1 LKPRIPKNV
10 KPFLKLAPGVLVV
23 ALVSGLLWW
32 RLQRP
37 PLADSMRRDLPTQS
51 APAVRGASSASVPA
65 MPVAA
70 VATIV
75 PVPVAASA
83 APVDASCTLEPRE
96 AIETR
101 RAADDAD
108 DGDDDPAEPAGPRH
122 SAAFIAAR
130 QRILGAMR
138 AGPDAYA
145 RAVAVWL
152 DPAATPEAARQR
164 QLSLAD
170 MARTMSDPRI
180 YALAFRTCGT
190 RGPNDGCQTLSVRR
204 WAALDPGNATPWLYA
219 LDDAVRAAD
228 MSGQEEALFHVAN
241 SDRFDDRFH
250 APIGPIVDTA
260 GTEGAE
266 PAAAYA
272 LAVDAI
278 GLSAAQISHELTL
291 SQLCRSS
298 APTDANRQQLCGAA
312 ARLLAEH
319 SDTLLGHMLGV
330 SLDARLTGDT
340 SRLDR
345 MRAAPPDPIFKELDD
360 PGSCAQLRHGLQ
372 VLRRL
377 ATVGETGLVRER
389 QAASAAPAH

>member
-1 LKPRIPKNV
+1 MKM
-10 KPFLKLAPGVLVV
+10 KPFLKLALGVLVV
-23 ALVSGLLWW
+23 ALMSGSLWW

-37 PLADSMRRDLPTQS
+37 TLADAVRRDPPTQS
-51 APAVRGASSASVPA
+51 ARVGRGAAAASAPA
-65 MPVAA
+65 TAVSP

-75 PVPVAASA
+75 PAPVAASA

-101 RAADDAD
+101 RAAADESD
-108 DGDDDPAEPAGPRH
+108 DGDDHPAEPAGPWH

-138 AGPDAYA
+138 VGSDAYA

-152 DPAATPEAARQR
+152 EPTATPEAARQR
-164 QLSLAD
+164 QPSLAE
-170 MARTMSDPRI
+170 MARTTSDPRI
-180 YALAFRTCGT
+180 YALAFRACHK
-190 RGPNDGCQTLSVRR
+190 RGPIDGCEALSVRR

-219 LDDAVRAAD
+219 LDDAVTAAD
-228 MSGQEEALFHVAN
+228 VSSQEEALFHVAN
-241 SDRFDDRFH
+241 SSRFDDRFDS
-250 APIGPIVDTA
+250 PIGPIVDA
-260 GTEGAE
+260 VGPDGAE
-266 PAAAYA
+266 PAAAHA
-272 LAVDAI
+272 LAVEAI
-278 GLSAAQISHELTL
+278 GLSAAQVSHELTL
-291 SQLCRSS
+291 SQLCRAS
-298 APTDANRQQLCGAA
+298 AATDANRRQLCGAA

-340 SRLDR
+340 SRLER
-345 MRAAPPDPIFKELDD
+345 MRATPPDPVFKELDD
-360 PGSCAQLRHGLQ
+360 PGSCAQLRRGLQ

-389 QAASAAPAH
+389 QAASAAAVH

>member
-1 LKPRIPKNV
+1 M

-51 APAVRGASSASVPA
+51 ARALRGAAAASAPA
-65 MPVAA
+65 TPVSA
-70 VATIV
+70 VATIA

-101 RAADDAD
+101 RAAADELD

-152 DPAATPEAARQR
+152 DAAATPEAARQR
-164 QLSLAD
+164 QLSLAE

-190 RGPNDGCQTLSVRR
+190 RGPNDGCQMLSVRR

-228 MSGQEEALFHVAN
+228 VSGQEEALFHVAN
-241 SDRFDDRFH
+241 SSRFDDRFH
-250 APIGPIVDTA
+250 APIGPIVGTA

-266 PAAAYA
+266 PPAAYA

-291 SQLCRSS
+291 SQLCRLS

-330 SLDARLTGDT
+330 SLDAHLTGDT
-340 SRLDR
+340 SRLER
-345 MRAAPPDPIFKELDD
+345 MRATPLDPIFKELDD
-360 PGSCAQLRHGLQ
+360 PGSCAQLRRGLQ

-389 QAASAAPAH
+389 QAASAAAAH